1 VRILHAAVMQAS
13 QDEGRYEQEDA
24 GPGLDDYEPVPDD
37 NPEAQPAHSQGY
49 TEDAMTENAEEEE
62 GEDLFGD
69 NYIRCN
75 HCRMIP

>member
-1 VRILHAAVMQAS
+1 VCFQAS
-13 QDEGRYEQEDA
+13 QDDGRFEEEDM

-37 NPEAQPAHSQGY
+37 NPEAQPANSQGF

-69 NYIRCN
+69 NMMRCGAAAGGSGGGAL
-75 HCRMIP
+75 H

>member
-1 VRILHAAVMQAS
+1 MHAVAVQAS
-13 QDEGRYEQEDA
+13 QDDNRYEEEDA

-49 TEDAMTENAEEEE
+49 TEDALTENAEEEEE

-69 NYIRCN
+69 NYIRSDSSSS
-75 HCRMIP
+75 HK